1 MRMNSPKTRLVTGD
15 KGFVGSLC
23 MKAWPSA
30 IGLSEL
36 AGASIDICDK
46 VALRHA
52 LSNTELNEVIHLA
65 GISFVP
71 DAVADPLRTYQVNFL
86 GTLNLLECLRDV
98 GFSGRFIYVSSGDAY
113 GLVQT
118 SQLPVKETVPLAPRN
133 PYAVSKAAAEAL
145 CYQWSQTSGFE
156 VIVARPFNHIGP
168 GQSERFALSDFAR
181 QIAAMRHTD
190 AIKKL
195 FVGNIEVTRDFL
207 DARDVVRAYD
217 MLFENSLNANV
228 YNVCSSQEYLL
239 SDLVRRLIKIS
250 GVDIAIE
257 VDAPRWRPAEQSR
270 MVGSNAKLM
279 DATGWTPVIHLDETL
294 LQIYEYW
301 EHQLEK

>member
-1 MRMNSPKTRLVTGD
+1 
-15 KGFVGSLC
+15 
-23 MKAWPSA
+23 
-30 IGLSEL
+30 
-36 AGASIDICDK
+36 
-46 VALRHA
+46 
-52 LSNTELNEVIHLA
+52 
-65 GISFVP
+65 
-71 DAVADPLRTYQVNFL
+71 
-86 GTLNLLECLRDV
+86 
-98 GFSGRFIYVSSGDAY
+98 
-113 GLVQT
+113 
-118 SQLPVKETVPLAPRN
+118 
-133 PYAVSKAAAEAL
+133 
-145 CYQWSQTSGFE
+145 
-156 VIVARPFNHIGP
+156 
-168 GQSERFALSDFAR
+168 
-181 QIAAMRHTD
+181 MRHTD

-257 VDAPRWRPAEQSR
+257 VDASRWRPAEQSR